1 MHHKRC
7 WPAQHNQK
15 LDKSD
20 LQVDYCLITD
30 ISTVGTV
37 YNMDRPRESVI
48 QNEVSQKEKN
58 VICEGIYVESRSMV
72 QMTYLQGRTRD
83 EDIENRHVD
92 TGSEGRVRQIRRL

>member
-1 MHHKRC
+1 
-7 WPAQHNQK
+7 
-15 LDKSD
+15 
-20 LQVDYCLITD
+20 
-30 ISTVGTV
+30 
-37 YNMDRPRESVI
+37 MDRPRESVI

-58 VICEGIYVESRSMV
+58 VVYEGIYVESRSMV